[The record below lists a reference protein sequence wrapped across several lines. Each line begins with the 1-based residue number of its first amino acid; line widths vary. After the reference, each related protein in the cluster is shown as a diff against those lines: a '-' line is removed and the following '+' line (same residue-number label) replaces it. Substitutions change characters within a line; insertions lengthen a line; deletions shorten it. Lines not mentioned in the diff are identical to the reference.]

1 MPLPD
6 ADKKSPRVYTLLQ
19 NQDLENITADT
30 LADVADPIAIEEAN
44 EDELRRLCLVAF
56 ARMVTKGSFDGWLT
70 AGGGDSGLDA
80 KLVDFNWDGDSD
92 PVRVL
97 GLPPFGTADRLTSQ
111 QFLQDAEIAFYAFI
125 APSTGTLSELHIYV
139 GNANSGGTGAMNVG
153 FYSDN
158 NGLPQTFLGEF
169 VMDTTSATTQV
180 TQTTSSADI
189 ETVRGTQYWVGF
201 YADTFASTPQFGCHD
216 YISSASSPLQVA
228 AYAVNMGNCMFRTGS
243 SGNATQT
250 DYTLLSPNVL
260 DPPNIGVSW

>member
-6 ADKKSPRVYTLLQ
+6 ASKKSPRVYTLLQ
-19 NQDLENITADT
+19 NTDLDNVTFGNIQA
-30 LADVADPIAIEEAN
+30 VGNPIAIEEAN
-44 EDELRRLCLVAF
+44 EDEMRRLVLVNLC
-56 ARMVTKGSFDGWLT
+56 RMVTSGEWTGLLE

-80 KLVDFNWDGDSD
+80 KLVNFNWDGDSD

-111 QFLQDAEIAFYAFI
+111 NFLQDAEIAFFAFI
-125 APSTGTLSELHIYV
+125 APSTGTISEVHIYV
-139 GNANSGGTGAMNVG
+139 ANANSGGTGAINVG

-158 NGLPQTFLGEF
+158 DGLPQTFLGEF

-180 TQTTSSADI
+180 TQTTSSADV

-201 YADTFASTPQFGCHD
+201 YADNFASTPQFGCHD
-216 YISSASSPLQVA
+216 YISSGSSPLQTA
-228 AYAVNMGNCMFRTGS
+228 AFSVNMGNCLFRTGS

-260 DPPNIGVSW
+260 DPANIGVSW